1 MKCINTHD
9 ITSVCSIPSLGNINS
24 SPEQI
29 LQFLQS
35 EGIINIG
42 VVETE
47 MLRKEKQKALKKYH
61 PYSITKVG
69 NRWQTFVKD
78 ESQKNNRRKVAKTNK
93 DDLLDWLLI
102 HYGVETQET
111 LKRTYTIENLYPEWL
126 KFKALHVSESYIP
139 RIETDWKKYYEGSE
153 IVSVPIKSLTKLQLD
168 AWIHETIKKHNMTKT
183 AYFNMAVIIRQ
194 ILDYAVDLDII
205 EDNLFRKVRVDGRR
219 VFRRVPK
226 KAGATQV
233 FSDDEIKSLFEL
245 AMYDYQNARLKAE
258 LAPLAVIFQFQT
270 GLRIGEVCAIRYE
283 DIEGDK
289 LHIQRMYQRDTR
301 KVIDR
306 TKGTFEDRYVYLT
319 PEAKRTISLAKKR
332 QWERQTSARG
342 FIFSLTDEACSY
354 RTVSDCYRRYSA
366 RLGLPVVKSSHKARK
381 TFISAAIDS
390 GINLDTVR
398 RVVGHRDE
406 QTTLNSYLYDRT
418 EEKEKCEKFAK
429 VVDRIHV
436 G

>member
-1 MKCINTHD
+1 MKCNNTYD
-9 ITSVCSIPSLGNINS
+9 TPSVCSISSLGNTNS

-35 EGIINIG
+35 EGIINVG

-47 MLRKEKQKALKKYH
+47 MLRKEKQKALQKYH

-69 NRWQTFVKD
+69 KRWQTFVYD
-78 ESQKNNRRKVAKTNK
+78 ESRSNHRLKVAKTNK

-102 HYGVETQET
+102 HYGLQTAES

-126 KFKALHVSESYIP
+126 EFKALHVAETYIP
-139 RIETDWKKYYEGSE
+139 RIEADWRRYYEGTE
-153 IVSVPIKSLTKLQLD
+153 IVSVPIKSLTKIQLD
-168 AWIHETIKKHNMTKT
+168 AWIHSTIKEHDMTKN
-183 AYFNMAVIIRQ
+183 AFFNMAVIIRQ
-194 ILDYAVDLDII
+194 VLDYAVDLEII
-205 EDNLFRKVRVDGRR
+205 EENLFRKVRVDSRR

-226 KAGATQV
+226 KASATQV
-233 FSDDEIKSLFEL
+233 FSDEEIKSLFEL

-289 LHIQRMYQRDTR
+289 LHVQRMYQRDTR

-319 PEAKRTISLAKKR
+319 PEAKKTIELAKKR
-332 QWERQTSARG
+332 QRERWVSRSG

-354 RTVSDCYRRYSA
+354 RTVADCYRRYSA

-418 EEKEKCEKFAK
+418 EEKEQCEKFAK